1 MESGSGTHAIT
12 GASSRLGRLQII
24 GVTIGVG
31 AAAAAI
37 AAGAAALLH
46 DPPPMR
52 TFPAGPTADKITVSV
67 PRSPGDTPKGVVTP
81 P

>member
-12 GASSRLGRLQII
+12 GARSRLGRLQ
-24 GVTIGVG
+24 TIGVG